1 MARGSSYGEDSP
13 PPKITVTPQ
22 TNIPRRATRE
32 LPAVHEEEKR
42 ETRVTPGRRT
52 GIITHNIEEEHPLAR
67 HRSWLTPLIICM
79 VCIVLG
85 AIVLSTAG
93 VVCSPGGSQLV
104 NDSPDPSLP
113 IQ

>member
-32 LPAVHEEEKR
+32 LPAVHEEEER

-52 GIITHNIEEEHPLAR
+52 GIITHKLEEEHPPAR
-67 HRSWLTPLIICM
+67 HPSWLTQLIICM
-79 VCIVLG
+79 GCVVLG
-85 AIVLSTAG
+85 AIVIITAG
-93 VVCSPGGSQLV
+93 VVQLPG
-104 NDSPDPSLP
+104 
-113 IQ
+113 